1 MDTDGNDTELQTL
14 IVVCCRLCID
24 GGDALRCNVQLG
36 PPAPERLRDEAVAG
50 ENQNHNLTAGEVLAV
65 RLLVLPASWAAKR
78 RRWILQHVVSEHTL
92 ATCLAGALSSS
103 SCIAEQTLISNRF
116 GPRMCTCVTSTHPQ
130 RSQSCMGKGHIAP
143 LTSSRKAAQVS

>member
-1 MDTDGNDTELQTL
+1 
-14 IVVCCRLCID
+14 
-24 GGDALRCNVQLG
+24 VQLG

-78 RRWILQHVVSEHTL
+78 RRSSARRLNRPFSMTLCREAPLSCLRRHWILQHVVSEHTL